1 MKIVEGMSSHVHAR
15 TIYGG
20 NTMPAAFSALHLLR
34 NYNLFAPT
42 PDLRRPEPYTPK
54 EYNFGTT
61 DIVESS
67 NTPDISIGR
76 VPSPLPLSSLS
87 TAFSLSG
94 SLIQPPLIAT
104 VPSLMQSINMPSAF
118 SNDNT
123 NRVVSRHFLGTNG
136 IANMHRRP
144 RSEKKP
150 IPDEQKD
157 EKYYERRKRNNQ
169 AAKKSR
175 DARKI
180 REDHIALRATML
192 EHENAILRAQVITLR
207 EEAQCLRHMLIKQ
220 QTPALQS
227 IDRSISSMTPVT
239 LSPTHSTTLDCQI

>member
-1 MKIVEGMSSHVHAR
+1 MSSHTHAR
-15 TIYGG
+15 AICSGSTVSS
-20 NTMPAAFSALHLLR
+20 AFSALHLLR
-34 NYNLFAPT
+34 SYSLFTPT
-42 PDLRRPEPYTPK
+42 SDLCRYEPYNSK
-54 EYNFGTT
+54 DYGFGNPE
-61 DIVESS
+61 ILANS
-67 NTPDISIGR
+67 NTSDTGIGR
-76 VPSPLPLSSLS
+76 TLSPLTPSSLS
-87 TAFSLSG
+87 ATFSLSG
-94 SLIQPPLIAT
+94 SLIQPPFLTT
-104 VPSLMQSINMPSAF
+104 VPPLMQSISVPQPFTNANA
-118 SNDNT
+118 SNA
-123 NRVVSRHFLGTNG
+123 VAHHFLGANA
-136 IANMHRRP
+136 IASVHKRP

-150 IPDEQKD
+150 IPDDQKD

-220 QTPALQS
+220 QAPPLQS

-239 LSPTHSTTLDCQI
+239 LSPPHSATTLDCQI